1 MNHIAVNDAFRNGL
15 TQLEGVADALPE
27 VCKRFPELPQTVS
40 ELFRI
45 KDDSFLAVRTNDLVI
60 TLEPTERLLEL
71 VSAARTWKGIRDV
84 EEELAEVG
92 SGR

>member
-27 VCKRFPELPQTVS
+27 VCKRFPELPQSVS
-40 ELFRI
+40 ELFRV
-45 KDDSFLAVRTNDLVI
+45 KDDGFFAVRTSDLVI

-71 VSAARTWKGIRDV
+71 VSAARTWKGIRSIGQEV
-84 EEELAEVG
+84 AEVG